1 MKKFKKIMSCFV
13 IAGMLCTP
21 LSANMP
27 VIDIANLMNAVTELY
42 AIYDQVNS
50 AVEQVKNTYE
60 QLNAQYKA
68 MMSMSWDDL
77 EGSFNNW
84 NEGGD
89 FSAAWDN
96 IGRFR
101 TNLTNATSI
110 VNSNL
115 NLINDVK
122 NTLRNKTTTIGGK
135 EYSVAG
141 LFGMGEYGE
150 NNLFNIFPN
159 TLDWA
164 KSELEEAAKGWEG
177 ELTLGDKQRI
187 MSQWGL
193 DPQNYY
199 YYKVV
204 EDQVVEGMNQIF
216 TKGSEEYYSAKMD
229 EMAKNNEALLE
240 ISNQA
245 GDSTTGQ
252 IQATQGIILS
262 TKTAIANLEHGVAQF
277 ADMIGKKYFA
287 DSMREQAEA
296 DAKYAKEQTE
306 AWKQKQNLS
315 SFADY
320 Y

>member
-1 MKKFKKIMSCFV
+1 
-13 IAGMLCTP
+13 
-21 LSANMP
+21 
-27 VIDIANLMNAVTELY
+27 
-42 AIYDQVNS
+42 
-50 AVEQVKNTYE
+50 
-60 QLNAQYKA
+60 
-68 MMSMSWDDL
+68 
-77 EGSFNNW
+77 
-84 NEGGD
+84 
-89 FSAAWDN
+89 
-96 IGRFR
+96 
-101 TNLTNATSI
+101 
-110 VNSNL
+110 
-115 NLINDVK
+115 
-122 NTLRNKTTTIGGK
+122 
-135 EYSVAG
+135 
-141 LFGMGEYGE
+141 MGEYGE

-159 TLDWA
+159 TVEWA
-164 KSELEEAAKGWEG
+164 KSELEEAAKGWAG